1 MNKALLIMGIITIGL
16 MIYAIETAQIP
27 PANVDYQEVYY
38 INNQSSV
45 YVEKDGWGLF
55 EMNVKPRVK
64 GFELSLKFPEN
75 TSYLVDIGG
84 KEYKGTGTFK
94 TTVSKSETLY
104 IHFKVSDELR
114 NDIYYKGATPQIEI
128 HLEKAPFWRDHYTIH
143 LIPRKSK

>member
-1 MNKALLIMGIITIGL
+1 MNKALLVLSIIAIGL

-27 PANVDYQEVYY
+27 PASVSYQEVYY

-64 GFELSLKFPEN
+64 GFELSLEFPEN
-75 TSYLVDIGG
+75 TSYLVDVGG
-84 KEYKGTGTFK
+84 KEYRGTGTFK
-94 TTVSKSETLY
+94 TTVSKSETIY
-104 IHFKVSDELR
+104 VHFKVSDELLKAL
-114 NDIYYKGATPQIEI
+114 YYDGATSKMEI
-128 HLEKAPFWRDHYTIH
+128 HLEKAPFWMDHYTIY